1 MMEKLIRF
9 SVEQRW
15 LVLLFTLLA
24 VLGGIWSFRHLPI
37 DAVPDVTN
45 VQVQINTPI
54 EGLAP
59 EEVEKTVTYPIETA
73 MGGIPRVEQVRS
85 LTRFDLS
92 QVTVIFAEGTDIYLA
107 RQWVNERL
115 QEAAEGLPPNAKP
128 KLGPVT
134 KGLGE
139 IVHYSV
145 EAKRPAEG
153 EARIAEL
160 MRLRDIQEFYVRPR
174 LLTVP
179 GLADVGTIGG
189 YERQFLV
196 QPRPDEMA
204 AYGIHF
210 DDIAEA
216 LEKVNRNV
224 GSGYLQQTAEQFV
237 VQGLGRLKNSEAIRQ
252 VPVKTL
258 ENFRTLRIGDIA
270 EVREGPGL
278 RMGAALVNGKE
289 AVLGTAMMLI
299 GENSRQVSQAV
310 TGRIQEIR
318 GELPVD
324 VDLELLY
331 DRSDLVDATLSTVE
345 HNLLYGALLVVI
357 VLLLLLGNIRA
368 ALITA
373 LTIPLCLALTF
384 LFMKPLGISG
394 NLMSLGALDFGIL
407 VDGVVIV
414 LDNCVRRIELRSRSL
429 GRPLSPVEKRETL
442 IEAAVQVRTAAGFGE
457 LIILAVFL
465 PIFAFTGIEGKM
477 FIPMAATFMI
487 ALASALVLSF
497 TTAPALASILLSGK
511 SSDRE
516 PWLMAAIRVIYLR
529 VLGATLRIPRLALTL
544 AFGLVLFSFFLFSR
558 LGAEFI
564 PRLNEGSLVLQF
576 LRPTNIS
583 LSEAVN
589 MQSLSERIIGE
600 FPEVSH
606 VFSRVGTSDVAT
618 DPMPVSLVDTYVM
631 FKSLKDKSEGLTRAI
646 AERLESEIP
655 GQRILLTQPIEMRF
669 NELLEGL
676 RSDVALKIFGEDLEL
691 LAGFAKQA
699 QELIQKV
706 PGIAEVET
714 DVQGLSPL
722 LRIEPREEVLAKL
735 GVSTQEILD
744 TIAIAIGGREVGAIY
759 EGVRHY
765 PLVIRLEEG
774 LRANLEA
781 LKKIPVGIF
790 PNQTLPLDRL
800 AELRFED
807 EVGTLF
813 REQGKR
819 RVAVLINAADR
830 DIAGLVKRAQA
841 DLKDRIQLPQQYF
854 MEWGGNFKNLL
865 EARRRLLYLVPGVLL
880 LVFLMIHFAFRN
892 WLQTLLIF
900 LCIPF
905 AWVGAV
911 FSMRLMEIPFSL
923 SAAVGFIALS
933 GIAVLNGL
941 VLTNFYNDLHQ
952 EGLRGAEWVRRGA
965 SVRLRPVLMTALV
978 EIFGFLPMMLSTGVG
993 AEVQRPL
1000 ATVVIGGILSSMI
1013 LTLLLLP
1020 CLNELLEDRIY
1031 RLRKA

>member
-1 MMEKLIRF
+1 MMEKIIRF
-9 SVEQRW
+9 SVQQRW
-15 LVLLFTLLA
+15 TVLLLTMLA
-24 VLGGIWSFRHLPI
+24 VFGGIWSFRQLPI

-54 EGLAP
+54 DGLAP

-73 MGGIPRVEQVRS
+73 MGGIPRVSQVRS

-92 QVTVIFAEGTDIYLA
+92 QVTVIFEDGTDIYLA

-115 QEAAEGLPPNAKP
+115 QEAAGHLPGNAKP

-134 KGLGE
+134 TGLGE

-145 EAKRPAEG
+145 EAKKPATG

-160 MRLRDIQEFYVRPR
+160 MRLRDLQEFYVRPR

-196 QPRPDEMA
+196 QPRPDDMA

-210 DDIAEA
+210 DDISEA

-237 VQGLGRLKNSEAIRQ
+237 VQGIGRLKDDASIRQ

-270 EVREGPGL
+270 EVQEGPGL

-299 GENSRQVSQAV
+299 GENSRTVSKAV
-310 TGRIQEIR
+310 TQRIEEIR
-318 GELPVD
+318 RELPAD
-324 VDLELLY
+324 VELELLY
-331 DRSDLVDATLSTVE
+331 DRSALVDATLGTVE
-345 HNLLYGALLVVI
+345 HNLLYGAALVVV
-357 VLLLLLGNIRA
+357 VLLLLLGNVRA

-373 LTIPLCLALTF
+373 VTIPLCLALTF
-384 LFMKPLGISG
+384 LFMKPLGLSG

-414 LDNCVRRIELRSRSL
+414 LDNCVRRIEESSRQR
-429 GRPLSPVEKRETL
+429 GRALNPAEKRETL
-442 IEAAVQVRTAAGFGE
+442 IEAAVEVRSAAGFGE

-477 FIPMAATFMI
+477 FIPMAATFMV
-487 ALASALVLSF
+487 ALASALILSF

-516 PWLMAAIRVIYLR
+516 PRLMAAIRKIYLAF
-529 VLGATLRIPRLALTL
+529 LNATLRIPRLALAA
-544 AFGLVLFSFFLFSR
+544 AFSLVLISLFLFSR
-558 LGAEFI
+558 LGGEFI
-564 PRLNEGSLVLQF
+564 PRLNEGSLVIQF

-583 LSEAVN
+583 LAESVN
-589 MQSLSERIIGE
+589 MQSLSEGLIRE
-600 FPEVSH
+600 FPQVSH

-618 DPMPVSLVDTYVM
+618 DPMPVSLVDTYIIFGSM
-631 FKSLKDKSEGLTRAI
+631 RDKSEALTREI
-646 AERLESEIP
+646 AEKLESRIP
-655 GQRILLTQPIEMRF
+655 GQRLLLTQPIEMRF

-676 RSDVALKIFGEDLEL
+676 RSDVALKIFGEDMEL
-691 LAGFAKQA
+691 LAGFAEQA
-699 QELIQKV
+699 KEIMEKV
-706 PGIAEVET
+706 PGMAEVET
-714 DVQGLSPL
+714 DVQGKSPL
-722 LRIEPREEVLAKL
+722 LRIEPRQEILARL

-744 TIAIAIGGREVGAIY
+744 TIAIAIGGREVGSIY

-765 PLVIRLEEG
+765 PLIIRLEES

-781 LKKIPVGIF
+781 LKKIPVGIY
-790 PNQTLPLDRL
+790 PNQTLPLEQL
-800 AELRFED
+800 ADLHFEQ
-807 EVGTLF
+807 EVGTIF

-819 RVAVLINAADR
+819 RVAVLMNGADR
-830 DIAGLVKRAQA
+830 DIAGLVRRAQA
-841 DLKDRIQLPQQYF
+841 ALKDKIALPQQYF
-854 MEWGGNFKNLL
+854 SEWSGNFKNLL
-865 EARRRLLYLVPGVLL
+865 QARQRLLYLVPGVLL
-880 LVFLMIHFAFRN
+880 LVFLMIQFAFRN
-892 WLQTLLIF
+892 LIQTLLIF

-911 FSMRLMEIPFSL
+911 FSMLLMEIPFSL

-941 VLTNFYNDLHQ
+941 VLTNFYNDLRK
-952 EGLRGAEWVRRGA
+952 EGWSGVDWVRRGA

-978 EIFGFLPMMLSTGVG
+978 EIFGFLPMMLSTGIG

-1000 ATVVIGGILSSMI
+1000 ATVVIGGIFSSMV

-1020 CLNELLEDRIY
+1020 CLNLLLEKRIY
-1031 RLRKA
+1031 AR